1 MSTATTT
8 PITIQGITVNFPISG
23 SSPNWSA
30 AVIQAIELIAE
41 ALTISSGPYDIPP
54 QNFIMT
60 SNVNSNVPIP
70 NLEFPV
76 TAVQGAMVL
85 YGCQRST
92 NSVQI
97 SQSGILILNYDPT
110 QSPGSLWQ
118 ITDEFAS
125 SSSAGAGITFSMSDV
140 GQLQFSTTS
149 IAGTD
154 YQGTINF
161 RALAVL
167 NS

>member
-1 MSTATTT
+1 M
-8 PITIQGITVNFPISG
+8 PLININGVNVSFPSSG
-23 SSPNWSA
+23 TSPNWSE

-41 ALTISSGPYDIPP
+41 ALTISAGPFDIPP

-60 SNVNSNVPIP
+60 SNINNNVPIP

-76 TAVQGAMVL
+76 TAVQGAMVF

-92 NSVQI
+92 STTKV
-97 SQSGILILNYDPT
+97 SQSGILILNYDPS
-110 QSPGSLWQ
+110 QAPGSLWQ

-125 SSSAGAGITFSMSDV
+125 ANSSGADITFNVTDV
-140 GQLQFSTTS
+140 GQLQFTTTS

>member
-1 MSTATTT
+1 MSNSTTT
-8 PITIQGITVNFPISG
+8 PITIQGITVNFPTSG
-23 SSPNWSA
+23 SSPNWSS

-41 ALTISSGPYDIPP
+41 ALTISSGPFDIPP
-54 QNFIMT
+54 QNFVMT
-60 SNVNSNVPIP
+60 SNVNTNVPIP

-76 TAVQGAMVL
+76 SAVQGSIVF
-85 YGCQRST
+85 YGVQRST
-92 NSVQI
+92 SSTQV

-110 QSPGSLWQ
+110 QSPGNLWQ
-118 ITDEFAS
+118 ITDEY
-125 SSSAGAGITFSMSDV
+125 SSAHSSGADITFNVTDV

-149 IAGTD
+149 IAGTGH
-154 YQGTINF
+154 QGTVNF